1 MHMRHWQKVDH
12 IPDDLANF
20 NTSQR
25 TEITQGIF
33 SEYNAIKLE
42 TGNQK
47 ITRKFKQVWKL
58 WNTLPK
64 NPWVKKYCNG

>member
-1 MHMRHWQKVDH
+1 MRHWQKVNH

-20 NTSQR
+20 NTFQR
-25 TEITQGIF
+25 TEVTQGMF

-64 NPWVKKYCNG
+64 NPWIKNYCKG